1 MTHGHSY
8 KYKSIYYS
16 PRQSLGKMLMLRDC
30 IKIIKNSTPGSCQY
44 GWAKIILPQSPCPAL
59 NTLLVFQAKTMVFFR
74 PSWGLAG
81 IFIYKF
87 PAQHPQRWLGPASS
101 ALCYHSSS
109 PGARSSPSLQL
120 CHIQLCHGFSA
131 LPCANPL
138 LLWCSSAA
146 LACAVKSPST
156 QNCSP

>member
-8 KYKSIYYS
+8 KYKYIYYS

-30 IKIIKNSTPGSCQY
+30 IKIIKKSTPGSCQC

-87 PAQHPQRWLGPASS
+87 PAQHPQSWLGPASS
-101 ALCYHSSS
+101 ALCYHSS

-120 CHIQLCHGFSA
+120 CHIQLLSWVFCTV
-131 LPCANPL
+131 LC
-138 LLWCSSAA
+138 
-146 LACAVKSPST
+146 KSPLMFI
-156 QNCSP
+156 CSPGLCCEEPLNSELHL